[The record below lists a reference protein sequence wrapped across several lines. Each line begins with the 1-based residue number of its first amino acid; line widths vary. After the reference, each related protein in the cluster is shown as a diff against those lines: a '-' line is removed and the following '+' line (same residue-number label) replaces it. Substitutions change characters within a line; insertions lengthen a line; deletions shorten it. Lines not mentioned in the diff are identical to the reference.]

1 MKVAN
6 NSIVIGRN
14 INFIIGET
22 QIVFFIPNRNFFQP
36 DFFFSVHNSSVKF
49 TFPNKTELLEKL
61 LKLEQKIQK
70 VLKKEVQ
77 KQ

>member
-14 INFIIGET
+14 INFIIGDP
-22 QIVFFIPNRNFFQP
+22 QIVLFIPNRNFFQP
-36 DFFFSVHNSSVKF
+36 DFFFSLHKTAVIF

-61 LKLEQKIQK
+61 QKLEQKIQK
-70 VLKKEVQ
+70 LKKHD
-77 KQ
+77 